1 MSQNSSSFGGTL
13 TLLRRLLTHP
23 KFVDNHAPSILV
35 LTTFLLLLLS
45 RRIDTAIV
53 DREQEYLSMILL
65 QLLIFVIPGFLYCK
79 LMGSEFTAAI
89 PMQKLRPS
97 HTVFLLSS
105 LVIMITGCLLIGIH
119 TGGLAASERGFSLYE
134 TFTANSSSSAG
145 VVLFQ
150 LLAFAALPALCEEFV
165 FRGVLLTA
173 LRKRGTVAAFAFSAL
188 YFAMLHFDFAQLPMY
203 LFSGLLLCVVLRIT
217 RSLPAVI
224 LLHFLYNV
232 FGLFGQSAMAR
243 FYSYSGNDAMFRF
256 ILTTL
261 LLIGAALF
269 CSEASRI
276 YHRYAVESLP
286 PPDIPAVPWRA
297 LPTVLVRTLFPVA
310 GIACVLIYV
319 IMTVFM

>member
-1 MSQNSSSFGGTL
+1 MSQQSPSPSSLS
-13 TLLRRLLTHP
+13 LLRRLVTHP
-23 KFVDNHAPSILV
+23 KFVDNHAPSLLV

-65 QLLIFVIPGFLYCK
+65 QLLIFLIPGLLYCK
-79 LMGSEFTAAI
+79 LMGSEFSATI

-105 LVIMITGCLLIGIH
+105 LLIMITGCLLIGIH
-119 TGGLAASERGFSLYE
+119 TGGLAANERGFSLYE
-134 TFTANSSSSAG
+134 TFTADSSSSAG

-165 FRGVLLTA
+165 FRGVLLSA
-173 LRKRGTVAAFAFSAL
+173 LHKRGTVASFAFSAL
-188 YFAMLHFDFAQLPMY
+188 YFAMLHFDFSQLPVY
-203 LFSGLLLCVVLRIT
+203 LFSGLLMCIVLRIT

-224 LLHFLYNV
+224 ILHFLYNV

-243 FYSYSGNDAMFRF
+243 FYSYSGDDAMFRF

-286 PPDIPAVPWRA
+286 PPDVPTVPWRA
-297 LPTVLVRTLFPVA
+297 LPNVLVRTLFPVA

-319 IMTVFM
+319 MVSVFS